1 MRRVAVLTCLAFWV
15 VSCGRSRPA
24 TNQAASTPE
33 SFLTSA
39 YLAASGDADVCAL
52 ATRQARLPETRELG
66 AALHRTLISMRTDL
80 ANVARRRR
88 VSLPNGLE
96 ERKLA
101 LKDNLSIL
109 PGRIFDQ
116 GYALAM
122 VQDTRAMLQ
131 GFDAASRVNDPD
143 VRNIIAKYQQQ
154 IRERQRDSDRLLSRL
169 GGAPWPAFEP

>member
-1 MRRVAVLTCLAFWV
+1 M
-15 VSCGRSRPA
+15 SCGRSRTASIPA
-24 TNQAASTPE
+24 ATPE

-66 AALHRTLISMRTDL
+66 AALLRTLNGIRGDVVT
-80 ANVARRRR
+80 AAQRRNIA
-88 VSLPNGLE
+88 LPKGLE

-101 LKDNLSIL
+101 LRDNLSIL

-116 GYALAM
+116 GYTLAM
-122 VQDTRAMLQ
+122 FQDMRTMLQ
-131 GFDAASRVNDPD
+131 SFDAASRVDDAD
-143 VRNIIAKYQQQ
+143 VRNIIAKY
-154 IRERQRDSDRLLSRL
+154 RDPLAGGQRDSNRILDKL